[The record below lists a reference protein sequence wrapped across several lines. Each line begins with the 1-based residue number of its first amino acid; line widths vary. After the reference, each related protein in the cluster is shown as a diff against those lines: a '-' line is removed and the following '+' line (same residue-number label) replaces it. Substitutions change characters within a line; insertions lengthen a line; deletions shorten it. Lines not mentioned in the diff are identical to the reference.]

1 MEEGSWTDAKQS
13 CVQLGGHL
21 WSINSYSEWS
31 NIINT
36 LEAQYYY
43 EGKVISS
50 NFLRVFTTTL
60 LFIGLN
66 YAQNV
71 SVQPGS
77 WTLFTCFLCLSSG
90 SGRLIDVLKLTKNL
104 FLVV

>member
-1 MEEGSWTDAKQS
+1 MEVGSWTSAEQS

-21 WSINSYSEWS
+21 WSINSYSEWWK
-31 NIINT
+31 IINI

-43 EGKVISS
+43 EGKVIYSDL
-50 NFLRVFTTTL
+50 LRVFTTTL

-71 SVQPGS
+71 SVQLGS
-77 WTLFTCFLCLSSG
+77 WTLFTIFP
-90 SGRLIDVLKLTKNL
+90 VFK
-104 FLVV
+104 